1 LYKAKDG
8 TDLILCVF
16 KSLNRAKFTDFNYL
30 KRITDGG
37 GKEESGNLVS

>member
-1 LYKAKDG
+1 LYKAKDD

-30 KRITDGG
+30 KRTTGG
-37 GKEESGNLVS
+37 GGEESGNLVP